1 MEFEVK
7 EYMKIN
13 LNDFLKNNTKMI
25 NYSGY
30 FINNEINI
38 NDISKESNIYSYL
51 NIILKENK
59 LDKDNY
65 NIYFKKNDE
74 WYNKFIFYKK
84 KDN

>member
-65 NIYFKKNDE
+65 NIFFKKSDE